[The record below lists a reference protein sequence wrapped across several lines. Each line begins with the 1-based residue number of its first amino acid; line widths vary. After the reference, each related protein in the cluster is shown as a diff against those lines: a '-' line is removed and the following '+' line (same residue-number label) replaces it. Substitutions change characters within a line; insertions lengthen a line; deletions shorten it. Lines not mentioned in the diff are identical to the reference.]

1 MFIFKLF
8 IVTSFKGVPRTPA
21 KSIMDPL
28 VTLVNGINLV
38 GVVDLPLSL
47 LQEVFRR
54 YLSVKHTDQLLTH
67 GKTVRVAKSVLY
79 KIISRKDVIY
89 NE

>member
-1 MFIFKLF
+1 
-8 IVTSFKGVPRTPA
+8 
-21 KSIMDPL
+21 MDPL

-89 NE
+89 IKQFRVPTIHCQILILVDIFC

>member
-8 IVTSFKGVPRTPA
+8 IVTSFEDVSRTPA
-21 KSIMDPL
+21 TSIMDPL
-28 VTLVNGINLV
+28 MTLVNGIHLV

-47 LQEVFRR
+47 LGEDFQR
-54 YLSVKHTDQLLTH
+54 YLSVIHTDQLLTH